1 MENRKWVYRETGM
14 IAIGEAFCVALMMA
28 VFALLGAFDASVLW
42 GGIIGAL
49 VAVLNF
55 FLMAVNANVAAD
67 KAVQQDVKGGSAM
80 MKTSYV
86 ARMVMIF
93 VVLAACVKGLGANPI
108 ACVLPV
114 VFVRPIITV
123 AEFFGKSGEKKK

>member
-1 MENRKWVYRETGM
+1 
-14 IAIGEAFCVALMMA
+14 
-28 VFALLGAFDASVLW
+28 
-42 GGIIGAL
+42 
-49 VAVLNF
+49 
-55 FLMAVNANVAAD
+55 
-67 KAVQQDVKGGSAM
+67 
-80 MKTSYV
+80 
-86 ARMVMIF
+86 MIF